1 MMLSQPYKKMI
12 GRCAVLFSAGTA
24 LQFIVG
30 SLTPSFLAYPWG
42 IVLAVNYIYVLVF
55 LYCQAHK
62 WKWVKSWYDRPACIV
77 SLASLLV
84 LSLLFGLVRQDA
96 STDGLWGMLGFTEM
110 TSSWIF
116 NFFLVH
122 FMTVMGLKSID
133 DLWHWKKHSP
143 TVTVFHVA
151 VFVVLVSGIFGSG
164 DKIRVKVVAAIG
176 NPVQFGVSD
185 DKQRVELP
193 FMLRLTDFTL
203 EEYPPRIHRVSENLL
218 SKEFVVVE
226 EENNEG
232 LLGSWQVECLEYLDM
247 AGRLH
252 SDSAYVAMQHVGA
265 TTAVYI
271 KAFHQE
277 THQMVEGWVS
287 CGSHIFDGSV
297 LDLPDGSALVMPR
310 REVKK
315 YLSSVELVT
324 NEGKKE
330 MEIAVNHPA
339 TVGSWKIYQSG
350 YDSDRG
356 RWSTLS
362 VLECV
367 KDAWY
372 MPVCVAL
379 WLTLAVGI
387 WMLFHGWTK
396 HRGRKEEKQ

>member
-1 MMLSQPYKKMI
+1 MLSQPYKKMI

-55 LYCQAHK
+55 LYCQADK

>member
-1 MMLSQPYKKMI
+1 MLSQPYKKMI

-55 LYCQAHK
+55 LYCQADK

-252 SDSAYVAMQHVGA
+252 PDSAYVAMQHVGA

-379 WLTLAVGI
+379 WLTLAFGI

-396 HRGRKEEKQ
+396 RRGRKEEKQ

>member
-1 MMLSQPYKKMI
+1 MLSQPYKKMI

-55 LYCQAHK
+55 LYCQADK

-164 DKIRVKVVAAIG
+164 DKIRVKVVATIG

-252 SDSAYVAMQHVGA
+252 LDSAYVAMQHVGA

-339 TVGSWKIYQSG
+339 TVGSWKVYQSG

-396 HRGRKEEKQ
+396 RRGRKEEKQ

>member
-1 MMLSQPYKKMI
+1 MLSQPYKKMI

-55 LYCQAHK
+55 LYCQADK

-164 DKIRVKVVAAIG
+164 DKIRVKVVATIG

-252 SDSAYVAMQHVGA
+252 PDSAYVAMQHVGA

-339 TVGSWKIYQSG
+339 TVGSWKVYQSG

-379 WLTLAVGI
+379 WLTLAFGI

-396 HRGRKEEKQ
+396 RRGRKEEKQ